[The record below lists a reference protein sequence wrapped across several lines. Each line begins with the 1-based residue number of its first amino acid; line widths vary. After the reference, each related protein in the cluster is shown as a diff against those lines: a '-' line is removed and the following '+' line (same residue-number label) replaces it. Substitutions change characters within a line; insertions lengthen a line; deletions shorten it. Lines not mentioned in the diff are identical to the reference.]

1 MTDFSL
7 SKVEASRKINEPFKV
22 DFFAFKIVKNPDF
35 KDVFDIN
42 RTYSFV
48 ISNPLKTGEA
58 YSKSIEIKKIDKD
71 DKTRMLE
78 DGMYVIDLGYRNK
91 QPVALIEKTMQ
102 DNSKEYIIAFNY
114 KITDKKIDWAYG
126 YYYNENIS
134 KAKQDFNKVLSGG
147 NLANTFDKNK
157 KDKER

>member
-1 MTDFSL
+1 MLESWVNDNKDFIREQHSL
-7 SKVEASRKINEPFKV
+7 FI
-22 DFFAFKIVKNPDF
+22 
-35 KDVFDIN
+35 
-42 RTYSFV
+42 
-48 ISNPLKTGEA
+48 GET
-58 YSKSIEIKKIDKD
+58 IDRD
-71 DKTRMLE
+71 TTRMF
-78 DGMYVIDLGYRNK
+78 DGGMYVIDLGYRNK
-91 QPVALIEKTMQ
+91 QPVALIEKTMK

>member
-1 MTDFSL
+1 MNDERHFSIANFYIFQ
-7 SKVEASRKINEPFKV
+7 SKILRNGAKESIGNKIGVFGAEKYF
-22 DFFAFKIVKNPDF
+22 F
-35 KDVFDIN
+35 KD
-42 RTYSFV
+42 
-48 ISNPLKTGEA
+48 
-58 YSKSIEIKKIDKD
+58 
-71 DKTRMLE
+71 
-78 DGMYVIDLGYRNK
+78 
-91 QPVALIEKTMQ
+91 
-102 DNSKEYIIAFNY
+102 

>member
-1 MTDFSL
+1 
-7 SKVEASRKINEPFKV
+7 
-22 DFFAFKIVKNPDF
+22 
-35 KDVFDIN
+35 
-42 RTYSFV
+42 
-48 ISNPLKTGEA
+48 
-58 YSKSIEIKKIDKD
+58 
-71 DKTRMLE
+71 ML
-78 DGMYVIDLGYRNK
+78 DGGMYVIDLGYRNK

-134 KAKQDFNKVLSGG
+134 KAKQDFNKVLSGV